1 MNLSELSKLTEDQ
14 ARETLERIRWPNG
27 PVCAHCGC
35 TENITKFKGKK
46 HRKGVYKCNDCGE
59 QFTVTVNSVMEASH
73 ISIRHWLMAFSIMCS
88 AKKGV
93 SALQLQRQLGL
104 GSYRSAWHLCHRIR
118 HAMSQDPLKGLL
130 AGTVI
135 VDETY
140 VGGKPRKHTGK
151 DRRNER
157 GNPIIGRGTEKTPVL
172 ALVERGGR
180 ARSWPVAQVSGK
192 NLKGAIREHVH
203 PSSTIMTDEFVS
215 YHGIGKHFD
224 GGHHTVNHGNGEY
237 VRKQGNITVSTN
249 EVEAYFSLLK
259 RGVMGSFHHVSP
271 KHLHRYCN
279 EFSYRWSERKTTDE
293 ARTAKAIAMSGGARL
308 MYQDPIRRI
317 TPRKNDPKA
326 PF

>member
-35 TENITKFKGKK
+35 TENVTKFHGEK
-46 HRKGVYKCNDCGE
+46 HRPGLYKCGDCDK

-73 ISIRHWLMAFSIMCS
+73 ISIRHWLMAFSILCS

-130 AGTVI
+130 KGEVI
-135 VDETY
+135 ADETY
-140 VGGKPRKHTGK
+140 VGGKPRKGTIGSF
-151 DRRNER
+151 
-157 GNPIIGRGTEKTPVL
+157 GRGTDKAPVF

-180 ARSWPVAQVSGK
+180 VRSWPVADVKSK
-192 NLKGAIREHVH
+192 TLKGAIRKNVDR
-203 PSSTIMTDEFVS
+203 SATIMTDQFIS
-215 YHGIGKHFD
+215 YRGIGKNFKGKHY
-224 GGHHTVNHGNGEY
+224 TVNHSRGEY
-237 VRKQGNITVSTN
+237 VKMIDGHKVSTN
-249 EVEAYFSLLK
+249 ECEAYFSLLK
-259 RGVMGSFHHVSP
+259 RGVMGSFHHISR

-279 EFSYRWSERKTTDE
+279 EFSFRWNERKTTDE
-293 ARTAKAIAMSGGARL
+293 IRTAKAIAQSAGARL
-308 MYQDPIRRI
+308 MYQDPIRRLQ
-317 TPRKNDPKA
+317 TTK
-326 PF
+326 

>member
-27 PVCAHCGC
+27 PVCAHCGA
-35 TENITKFKGKK
+35 TENITKFNGKK

-73 ISIRHWLMAFSIMCS
+73 ISIRHWLMAFSILCS

-118 HAMSQDPLKGLL
+118 HAMGQDPLKGLL
-130 AGTVI
+130 KGEVI
-135 VDETY
+135 ADETY
-140 VGGKPRKHTGK
+140 VGGKPRKHDKRVKENGTA
-151 DRRNER
+151 
-157 GNPIIGRGTEKTPVL
+157 IVGRGTPKTPVL

-180 ARSWPVAQVSGK
+180 ARSWPIRFVCAR
-192 NLKGAIREHVH
+192 NLKGAIRANVDK
-203 PSSTIMTDEFVS
+203 SATIMTDEFRS
-215 YHGIGKHFD
+215 YKGIGKEFD
-224 GGHHTVNHGNGEY
+224 GGHLTVNHGKGEY
-237 VRKQGNITVSTN
+237 TRDYGNRTASTN
-249 EVEAYFSLLK
+249 DAESYFSLLK
-259 RGVMGSFHHVSP
+259 RGVMGSFHHVSA

-279 EFSYRWSERKTTDE
+279 EFSFRWNERKTTDE
-293 ARTAKAIAMSGGARL
+293 VRTTKAIAQAAGARL
-308 MYQDPIRRI
+308 MYQDPIRREI
-317 TPRKNDPKA
+317 TRFADQKA

>member
-1 MNLSELSKLTEDQ
+1 MNLSELSKLTEDE

-35 TENITKFKGKK
+35 TENVTKFNGKK
-46 HRKGVYKCNDCGE
+46 HRKGVYKCNDCGQ

-130 AGTVI
+130 SGEVI
-135 VDETY
+135 ADETY
-140 VGGKPRKHTGK
+140 VGGKPRKGDKRMKEDGK
-151 DRRNER
+151 H
-157 GNPIIGRGTEKTPVL
+157 IVGRGTPKVPVL

-180 ARSWPVAQVSGK
+180 ARAWPIARVSAK
-192 NLKGAIREHVH
+192 NLKGAIREHVA
-203 PSSTIMTDEFVS
+203 PSATIMTDEFVS
-215 YHGIGKHFD
+215 YHGIGKHFE
-224 GGHHTVNHGNGEY
+224 GGHHTVNHGRGEY
-237 VRKQGNITVSTN
+237 VRKHGNITVSTN
-249 EVEAYFSLLK
+249 ECEAYFSLLK
-259 RGVMGSFHHVSP
+259 RGVMGSFHHVSRQ
-271 KHLHRYCN
+271 HLHRYCN
-279 EFSYRWSERKTTDE
+279 EFSYRWNERKTSDE
-293 ARTAKAIAMSGGARL
+293 VRTAKAIALCGGARL
-308 MYQDPIRRI
+308 MYQDPIKR
-317 TPRKNDPKA
+317 TVPRADDPNA